1 MTPRHPL
8 APGRAGAAAT
18 ALGLVLVL
26 APAAARAAPG
36 LPASPADT
44 VAPRADVPQGT
55 VAYRPTAEFTTAGR
69 PRDLLLHPESKKL
82 YVGADDLPETAG
94 ANESGLHVLDPADGT
109 LRSTVSQVP
118 GPTGALGRRAVHRLI
133 APLPGDGVVFGY
145 PLRGIGTARDGDPAA
160 SGVWMAGP
168 TVTDAGPGVTPGTV
182 LVAQGPVL
190 SEVDVATAAVR
201 RSLTLEGGDTF
212 AVDPARGTVWF
223 TDIGNRRAY
232 RIDTAAFR
240 VAATVELPAGDGLG
254 GFTEVDPR
262 TGALWVGLDTSIVV
276 HDAAGRRLGVIRGT
290 DLPRAAR
297 FDPLTHEAF
306 VAWQDAGDPSLPGS
320 DGDGALAVYRTA
332 DLREAA
338 ARVALPGNHG
348 QSGFAALA
356 VAPGG
361 GSVFVSSPAEG
372 KITRLERS
380 VSPKVTEQPSDRS
393 VPAGTR
399 VSLTARAEGT
409 PEPTVAWQSS
419 ADGGKSWQPVAGATA
434 PEYSFTAGPALDG
447 RRYRAEFRNTGGT
460 ALTAP
465 VTLTVT
471 TPTGGTGGG
480 TADGTAGGAGGGTGG
495 RGGAGAAGPGE
506 GTAGTA
512 GGPGTGAVPGSG
524 AGGTGGTGGGT
535 GATGATAAGATG
547 SGSTVGGTGT
557 TPAGGG
563 ALAST
568 GTAVAALAGGAVVLT
583 AAGWGLT
590 RLRRR
595 YPRVGP

>member
-8 APGRAGAAAT
+8 APRRTGAAAA

-26 APAAARAAPG
+26 APAAAQAAAPADR
-36 LPASPADT
+36 PATRD
-44 VAPRADVPQGT
+44 DVPQGT
-55 VAYRPTAEFTTAGR
+55 VAYRPTASFTTAGR
-69 PRDLLLHPESKKL
+69 PRDLLLHPDSKRL
-82 YVGADDLPETAG
+82 YVGSDDLPETTG

-109 LRSTVSQVP
+109 LRSTVGQVP
-118 GPTGALGRRAVHRLI
+118 GPTGALGRRAVHRLM
-133 APLPGDGVVFGY
+133 APLPADGVVFGY
-145 PLRGIGTARDGDPAA
+145 PLRGIGTAKDGDPAA
-160 SGVWMAGP
+160 AGAWAAGA

-182 LVAQGPVL
+182 LIAQGPVL

-223 TDIGNRRAY
+223 TDTGNRRVH

-240 VAATVELPAGDGLG
+240 VAGTVELPAGDGPG

-276 HDAAGRRLGVIRGT
+276 HDATGVRLGTIRGT

-297 FDPLTHEAF
+297 FDPLTQEAF
-306 VAWQDAGDPSLPGS
+306 VAWQDEGDPSRPGS
-320 DGDGALAVYRTA
+320 DGDGTLAVYRTT

-338 ARVALPGNHG
+338 APVALPGNHG

-356 VAPGG
+356 VTPGG

-380 VSPKVTEQPSDRS
+380 VSPKVTEEPSDRS
-393 VPAGTR
+393 AAAGTR
-399 VSLTARAEGT
+399 VSLTARGEGT
-409 PEPTVAWQSS
+409 PEPSMAWQSS
-419 ADGGKSWQPVAGATA
+419 ADGGKSRQPVAGATA
-434 PEYSFTAGPALDG
+434 AEYAFTAEAALDG

-460 ALTAP
+460 SRTAP

-471 TPTGGTGGG
+471 TP
-480 TADGTAGGAGGGTGG
+480 
-495 RGGAGAAGPGE
+495 
-506 GTAGTA
+506 
-512 GGPGTGAVPGSG
+512 GSG
-524 AGGTGGTGGGT
+524 TTGGTGGGT
-535 GATGATAAGATG
+535 GGQDGAGTASPGDGTTGGSGSGSGPGSSSGSGPGSGSGGSGGSAGTGATAAGAAGATG
-547 SGSTVGGTGT
+547 PAGTVGGTGT

-568 GTAVAALAGGAVVLT
+568 GTAVATLAGAAVVLT

-595 YPRVGP
+595 RRPRVGP

>member
-8 APGRAGAAAT
+8 VPRRTGAAAA

-26 APAAARAAPG
+26 APAVARAAP
-36 LPASPADT
+36 ADG
-44 VAPRADVPQGT
+44 AAARDDVPQGT
-55 VAYRPTAEFTTAGR
+55 VAYRATASFTNAGR

-82 YVGADDLPETAG
+82 YVGSDDLPETTG

-109 LRSTVSQVP
+109 LRSTVGQVP

-145 PLRGIGTARDGDPAA
+145 PLRGIGTAKDGDPAA
-160 SGVWMAGP
+160 AGAWAAGA

-182 LVAQGPVL
+182 LIAQGPVL

-223 TDIGNRRAY
+223 TDTGNRRVH

-240 VAATVELPAGDGLG
+240 VAGTVELPAGDGLG

-276 HDAAGRRLGVIRGT
+276 HDATGVRLGTIRGT

-297 FDPLTHEAF
+297 FDPLTQEAF
-306 VAWQDAGDPSLPGS
+306 VAWQDEGDPSRPGS
-320 DGDGALAVYRTA
+320 DGDGALAVYRTT

-338 ARVALPGNHG
+338 APVALPGNHG

-356 VAPGG
+356 VTPGG

-380 VSPKVTEQPSDRS
+380 MSPKVTEEPSDRS
-393 VPAGTR
+393 AAAGTR

-409 PEPTVAWQSS
+409 PEPSVAWQSS

-434 PEYSFTAGPALDG
+434 AEYAFTAEAALDG
-447 RRYRAEFRNTGGT
+447 RRYRAEFRNTGG
-460 ALTAP
+460 AGHTAP

-471 TPTGGTGGG
+471 TP
-480 TADGTAGGAGGGTGG
+480 
-495 RGGAGAAGPGE
+495 
-506 GTAGTA
+506 
-512 GGPGTGAVPGSG
+512 GSG
-524 AGGTGGTGGGT
+524 TAGGTGGQDGAGTAGPGDGTTGGSGS
-535 GATGATAAGATG
+535 GSGSGSGGSGGSGGSAVTGATAAGATAHAG
-547 SGSTVGGTGT
+547 PAGTVGGTGT

-568 GTAVAALAGGAVVLT
+568 GTAVATLAGAAVVLT

-590 RLRRR
+590 GLRRR
-595 YPRVGP
+595 RPRVGP